1 MSLDGFI
8 TIIARFTNN
17 NDMETIMSNQ
27 TYVKTSSRNTSSKVR
42 EVLHKCHCLPRI
54 YTQTY
59 IQQLHRHQGTIRSH
73 LSLSLL
79 SSVLYIA
86 IDNSAHSVAT
96 TANLCAYTHIGMHQ
110 FFACLARHCSLW
122 LSEKSYHCIPKCFF
136 INSRAKYCDDDVEM
150 LLHGRKNEGNKKKE
164 RKKKKMK
171 QTKQKETSF

>member
-1 MSLDGFI
+1 MQ
-8 TIIARFTNN
+8 A
-17 NDMETIMSNQ
+17 
-27 TYVKTSSRNTSSKVR
+27 VKYAKYCTSAIVS
-42 EVLHKCHCLPRI
+42 HA
-54 YTQTY
+54 YT
-59 IQQLHRHQGTIRSH
+59 HRHIYSSYIGIKALYVALS

-79 SSVLYIA
+79 SCVLYIA
-86 IDNSAHSVAT
+86 IDNSAHSAAT

-171 QTKQKETSF
+171 